1 MSKIKEIR
9 NETDLTQK
17 DLAMKSGVSIQ
28 AIRNLEQSDR
38 SLFVATVTTI
48 LRISS
53 VLEIEAEDLYDMK
66 ALQEEVKNRQIE
78 FQELH
83 PNHDTYDRVTNKYMK
98 KLSKWKERKVITDTE
113 YKELTFCLNKI
124 FKEESDLKSLTK
136 EANKLLFSYSPR
148 VNRNSIS
155 AYNFFKYRYI
165 NGISMEEISYCTGIS
180 VEMLRRYQSNLRNIN
195 SIKIEKALK
204 ISIIFNVKVSDL
216 FVIDKKI
223 KK

>member
-17 DLAMKSGVSIQ
+17 DLASKSGVSIQ

-38 SLFVATVTTI
+38 NLSVATVKTI

-66 ALQEEVKNRQIE
+66 KLREDVRSKQIE
-78 FQELH
+78 FQGLH
-83 PNHDTYDRVTNKYMK
+83 PNQDTYNQVINKYMK
-98 KLSKWKERKVITDTE
+98 KLSKWKERKVITDSKC
-113 YKELTFCLNKI
+113 KELIFCLNQI
-124 FKEESDLKSLTK
+124 FKEESDLKSLMK
-136 EANKLLFSYSPR
+136 EANKLLFPYSPR
-148 VNRNSIS
+148 ANRSRTS
-155 AYNFFKYRYI
+155 SYYFLKYRYV

-180 VEMLRRYQSNLRNIN
+180 VEMLRRYQSNLRNFN
-195 SIKIEKALK
+195 SIKMEKALK
-204 ISIIFNVKVSDL
+204 ISIVFNVKISDL
-216 FVIDKKI
+216 FVIDTEI